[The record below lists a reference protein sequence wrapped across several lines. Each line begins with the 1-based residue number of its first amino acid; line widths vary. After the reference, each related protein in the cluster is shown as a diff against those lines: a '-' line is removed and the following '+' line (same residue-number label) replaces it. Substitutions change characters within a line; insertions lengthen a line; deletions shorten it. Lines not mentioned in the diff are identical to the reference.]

1 MKRHGGNL
9 PEHYKVREANL
20 KNIHI
25 VRFQLYDIQE
35 KAELETIKTSAVTKG
50 WWWMNRSSNEEI
62 LGQ

>member
-1 MKRHGGNL
+1 MRNQAMKRHGGNL

-35 KAELETIKTSAVTKG
+35 KAELQRQQKHQRLQRVG
-50 WWWMNRSSNEEI
+50 
-62 LGQ
+62 GG